1 MRGFTLA
8 LIILIIG
15 LGGCSTTPEERAQ
28 KAAAM
33 QAALDAKADKACQG
47 YGFRPGTAEYASC
60 RLPYGPRRQGR

>member
-1 MRGFTLA
+1 MRGFTPA

-28 KAAAM
+28 KAAAR

-60 RLPYGPRRQGR
+60 RLPYGPQRQGK